1 MYRPD
6 FTMAKD
12 ARVLQTREALR
23 TALLRLLKKKCI
35 DRISIREI
43 VSTADVG
50 YNTFF
55 RHYQD
60 KESIL
65 EDIAAGEINRLVSL
79 SMTVLEAEDTLA
91 ACFTLCN
98 HVAENKK
105 LWKTLLTGGAAEA
118 LRREFVRVSREV
130 VEHRPRGKEWLPLD
144 IAVILVTSG
153 IFELL
158 SWWLSEKDPLPV
170 DKVALICQQ
179 IVVSPV
185 IEP

>member
-43 VSTADVG
+43 VS
-50 YNTFF
+50 NTFF